1 MKTRSAT
8 RSVALR
14 CPAETQNPHKRRLCK
29 MSARAGLASY
39 GRGYLQHNAGNCLNM
54 AMGVRGGVLMLRMA
68 LQHFCLPSSPAGEG
82 GLCWRCCCEKPNAPL
97 KTLAKSEGQNYLLL
111 SREPGT

>member
-54 AMGVRGGVLMLRMA
+54 AMGVRGG
-68 LQHFCLPSSPAGEG
+68 SS
-82 GLCWRCCCEKPNAPL
+82 CCEWLSSTSA
-97 KTLAKSEGQNYLLL
+97 YLHPQQEKGDCVGGVAV
-111 SREPGT
+111 RNPTPH